1 MIQTLVATLMW
12 ALVASLLIFRRKRT
26 DRSITY
32 AALTIA
38 IAMTLNVDAIYTA
51 VDPLLG
57 GTNIATLIADA
68 LLMTGLFFLGR
79 GVMKTGEYRPRLV
92 RAAVSAPSCWS
103 RCSRSPHRSCSST
116 AAPPPRS
123 S

>member
-26 DRSITY
+26 DRSVTY

-38 IAMTLNVDAIYTA
+38 IAMTLNVDGFYTV

-57 GTNIATLIADA
+57 GTNIATLNADA

-79 GVMKTGEYRPRLV
+79 GLMKSGEFRCRSRRSGRRPLE
-92 RAAVSAPSCWS
+92 WS
-103 RCSRSPHRSCSST
+103 PM
-116 AAPPPRS
+116 
-123 S
+123 

>member
-26 DRSITY
+26 DRSVSH

-38 IAMTLNVDAIYTA
+38 IAMTLNVDSIYA
-51 VDPLLG
+51 VVDPFLG

-68 LLMTGLFFLGR
+68 LLMTG
-79 GVMKTGEYRPRLV
+79 
-92 RAAVSAPSCWS
+92 
-103 RCSRSPHRSCSST
+103 
-116 AAPPPRS
+116 
-123 S
+123 